1 MNDLFSLIIRYMYV
15 LLCFHSINHLDRYFY
30 FTTLETIPQALIIKI
45 SRKLSI
51 LNSTENKRRAYD
63 TAVYVNVYVLI
74 LTRVEY

>member
-51 LNSTENKRRAYD
+51 LNSAENKRRAYD
-63 TAVYVNVYVLI
+63 TSVYVNVYVLI